1 MTFSTI
7 FVILCNKSLEVI
19 GEIDQMV
26 SIQGT
31 NTVMYRYAEAYE
43 KLYNR
48 RPRDL
53 RALDDNWVIVNGA
66 RMRLTELDH
75 LTKQLQ
81 MEYKQSLSNR
91 RNMVSKLIKWFK
103 G

>member
-1 MTFSTI
+1 
-7 FVILCNKSLEVI
+7 
-19 GEIDQMV
+19 MV
-26 SIQGT
+26 QSPEH
-31 NTVMYRYAEAYE
+31 VMHSYAEAYE

-53 RALDDNWVIVNGA
+53 RAVDNNWVIVNGA
-66 RMRLTELDH
+66 RMRINELEI

-81 MEYKQSLSNR
+81 MEYSQSIG
-91 RNMVSKLIKWFK
+91 SKRSIVGRLINWFK

>member
-1 MTFSTI
+1 MA
-7 FVILCNKSLEVI
+7 
-19 GEIDQMV
+19 
-26 SIQGT
+26 SIQ
-31 NTVMYRYAEAYE
+31 NVNSVMFRYAEAYQ

-66 RMRLTELDH
+66 RMPLSELDH
-75 LTKQLQ
+75 LTKQIQL
-81 MEYKQSLSNR
+81 EYKQTLAKK
-91 RNMVSKLIKWFK
+91 RNMVGRLIKWFK